1 MHNGTIALAL
11 ALGQATLLAQPLPG
25 QVALRNFALQDSLDR
40 AVLLGDL
47 DGDGIR
53 DISIERYLGSS
64 VGRRLDFYSTRTGA
78 LLRQIMSPP
87 GQYYYEVGRL
97 GDVDGDGHDDFC
109 FHELML
115 GASYVSIRSGSTGTT
130 IHRIQDGSIPGLDYM
145 SVLGLDD
152 INGDGRA
159 DFLLIDSAA
168 TVNGMQYAGMGVLVD
183 GASLQPLRTH
193 AGTAPGVWGGGL
205 GALAVLGD
213 LDGDGLRDYVLS
225 DWWHIMAYSSRTG
238 ALLFN
243 LPRLSYTYGDYMCD
257 IGDINADGFDDFA
270 FYDNGNPPYV
280 SYSQVFVYAGPH
292 STPVW
297 SHQFLYSGNPLADR
311 YYVPLG
317 RLGDLDGDGHC
328 DYGFVGGAYGN
339 QNTIF
344 SGRTRAELS
353 TWPITSNPNVGLWN
367 YGSPGDI
374 DNDGYNDL
382 LGIVEWSANQAQIT
396 AFSGAPPGVTH
407 IGQSCPAPSGYSAA
421 LAIGI
426 GARQGRT
433 MTVNLSG
440 ANPNVSAAILGVG
453 FNNQQWNGTPLP
465 IDLTP
470 LGMPGCSWHIALATS
485 LLLPTTSQNGLPHHG
500 THELTIPHDSG
511 LLGVALYW
519 QGLLLENGPTG
530 LAGAV
535 TNAARTTVGL

>member
-1 MHNGTIALAL
+1 LD
-11 ALGQATLLAQPLPG
+11 LP
-25 QVALRNFALQDSLDR
+25 
-40 AVLLGDL
+40 VLLGDL

-64 VGRRLDFYSTRTGA
+64 VGRRLDIHSTRTGA
-78 LLRQIMSPP
+78 LLHQLASAP
-87 GQYYYEVGRL
+87 GQWVFGASQL
-97 GDVDGDGHDDFC
+97 GDVDGDGQDDFA
-109 FHELML
+109 FHDWTQ
-115 GASYVSIRSGSTGTT
+115 ATTQITIRSGSSGAI
-130 IHRIQDGSIPGLDYM
+130 IHSIPYGSITGM
-145 SVLGLDD
+145 FGMGIMGLDD
-152 INGDGRA
+152 INGNGRA
-159 DFLLIDSAA
+159 DFLLMDSGA
-168 TVNGMQYAGMGVLVD
+168 TVNGMQYAGMGVVVD
-183 GASLQPLRTH
+183 GAALQPLRAHT
-193 AGTAPGVWGGGL
+193 GTAPGVGGWGL
-205 GALAVLGD
+205 GPLAVLGD
-213 LDGDGLRDYVLS
+213 LDADGLRDYVLA
-225 DWWHIMAYSSRTG
+225 DWWQIMAYSSRTG

-243 LPRLSYTYGDYMCD
+243 LPRLSYTYGQYICD

-292 STPVW
+292 ATPVW
-297 SHQFLYSGNPLADR
+297 SHQFLYSGSPFADR

-317 RLGDLDGDGHC
+317 RLGDMDGDGHC
-328 DYGFVGGAYGN
+328 EYGFVGGAYGN

-353 TWPITSNPNVGLWN
+353 TWPRTSNPFIGLWN

-426 GARQGRT
+426 GAREGRT

-440 ANPNVSAAILGVG
+440 ANPALSAAILGVG
-453 FNNQQWNGTPLP
+453 FGNQVWNGTPLP

-470 LGMPGCSWHIALATS
+470 LGMPGCSWHVALATS
-485 LLLPTTSQNGLPHHG
+485 LLLSTTSQNGLPHHG
-500 THELTIPHDSG
+500 THELTVPNDSG
-511 LLGVALYW
+511 LLGVELYW
-519 QGLLLENGPTG
+519 QGLILENWPTG